1 MCSQGIPY
9 LECQV
14 WLPWQHPHLVQ
25 VLSVDHD
32 SKSGHVIVTQFK
44 QGASLRDLVYQ
55 EVREGRGGRRGW
67 EERGEGGNSGEG
79 EGRGLYYTFH
89 NTRLTLHVIGQKSI
103 VLLAQRPSPKRLG
116 VDQSES
122 LKLCMLKQ

>member
-1 MCSQGIPY
+1 MYSQGIPY

-55 EVREGRGGRRGW
+55 EVREGRGWRRGW
-67 EERGEGGNSGEG
+67 DSEGRGKEGGGGGNS
-79 EGRGLYYTFH
+79 
-89 NTRLTLHVIGQKSI
+89 
-103 VLLAQRPSPKRLG
+103 
-116 VDQSES
+116 
-122 LKLCMLKQ
+122 